1 MDNRRKIGVGVCS
14 VALGFEV
21 VSLVALIFQIWEFL
35 PVQLI
40 IIGLC
45 IAMIVVQVM
54 GITAR
59 AHLIMSIIAL
69 IVAVIQVIA
78 FAVQL
83 AIDIDNNA
91 ELNTEDAGVNQAFYY
106 YICVPIC
113 LLFVGCCLLAVLDA
127 YNTLHIT
134 PLSTTGAHHQDSL
147 SSQNNNPPLQ

>member
-21 VSLVALIFQIWEFL
+21 VSLVALIVGIWEFL
-35 PVQLI
+35 PVQMI

-78 FAVQL
+78 FAVVL

-113 LLFVGCCLLAVLDA
+113 LLFVVVTVPLCINVKLASVMNKD
-127 YNTLHIT
+127 
-134 PLSTTGAHHQDSL
+134 GA
-147 SSQNNNPPLQ
+147 SQQVVYVSG